1 MFEKT
6 NIRNTTHG
14 ISIDEHK
21 KPQVNENLPLVSGS
35 PQINFK
41 DHFGALWNQD
51 ESIEGST
58 RKNTVLFPDDQT
70 SLNKEFT
77 FKGSNDSIID
87 VDEENTF
94 NPGDAKFMIQ
104 IDYKKYIP
112 AQKFLDMTLPM
123 PKNFNEITPK
133 CEDERPNFNFQ
144 VYR

>member
-58 RKNTVLFPDDQT
+58 RKNTVLFPDDKTLAFVQT
-70 SLNKEFT
+70 TGGNILLIDLIEKQKYVELEEVFKISNVKACMNAYGKFYILANK
-77 FKGSNDSIID
+77 
-87 VDEENTF
+87 
-94 NPGDAKFMIQ
+94 
-104 IDYKKYIP
+104 
-112 AQKFLDMTLPM
+112 
-123 PKNFNEITPK
+123 
-133 CEDERPNFNFQ
+133 R
-144 VYR
+144 